1 MARSRLA
8 SKAIALLVGTL
19 TAASAPAAARA
30 SGGAMRHVPDSPVY
44 ATTILADA
52 PAMYWR
58 LGDLTGHT
66 AVDASANGRDGNYHG
81 VTLGLQGAILDDL
94 DTSAGFDGQD
104 DFMLWKPG
112 SLTYR
117 GPFSVE
123 AWVFANSPKREHDFF
138 STRRGYLVR
147 DFSFH
152 IKLSTRGGIRG
163 VRLGVGDGTKWF
175 TSATIPFAWTSGA
188 WYDVVAVADTT
199 GVTAYVDGVA
209 IGTLPYDGTPLL
221 YNSAH
226 PVSIGQVGY
235 GREWF
240 DGQIDEVSVYE
251 YALSPAQITAHYIAA
266 TAP

>member
-1 MARSRLA
+1 MARGRPWRVAALA
-8 SKAIALLVGTL
+8 LGALM
-19 TAASAPAAARA
+19 ASAAPVMA
-30 SGGAMRHVPDSPVY
+30 S
-44 ATTILADA
+44 ATTAGAPLGGPESLAYSAAILADA
-52 PAMYWR
+52 PSMYWR
-58 LGDLTGHT
+58 LGDVTGG
-66 AVDASANGRDGNYHG
+66 AAIDESGSGRNGNYHG
-81 VTLGLQGAILDDL
+81 VSLGLPGAIVDDS

-123 AWVFANSPKREHDFF
+123 SWVLPDMASREHDFF

-152 IKLSTRGGIRG
+152 IKLSTRGGVRG
-163 VRLGVGDGTKWF
+163 VRVGVGDGTNWF
-175 TSATIPFAWTSGA
+175 VNATIPFQWTA
-188 WYDVVAVADTT
+188 NVWYDMVAVADVT
-199 GVTAYVDGVA
+199 GVTVYVDGVS
-209 IGTLPYDGTPLL
+209 IGTLAYDGSPLL

-240 DGQIDEVSVYE
+240 AGQIDEVSVYE
-251 YALSPAQITAHYIAA
+251 YPLSPEQIAAHYIAA